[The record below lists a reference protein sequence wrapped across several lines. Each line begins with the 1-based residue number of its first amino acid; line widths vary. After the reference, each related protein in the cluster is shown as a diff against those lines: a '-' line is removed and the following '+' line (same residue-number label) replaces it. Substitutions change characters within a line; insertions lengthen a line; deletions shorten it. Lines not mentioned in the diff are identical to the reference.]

1 MITVVKQDPYGNA
14 KAQYQG
20 EIVRHLPQGIVIQAY
35 WTRAAKDLGYTVF
48 EPGDRFIEYYYTRR
62 WFNIFAIENRNGTR
76 KGWYCNITE
85 PALITNEY
93 ITQIDLFLDV
103 WVDAHG
109 TPLILDEDE
118 FIAASMLSIAQRE
131 GASNGLQALLQL
143 LAGREEAF
151 VELK

>member
-1 MITVVKQDPYGNA
+1 MCGVGGRGRFVNSWDRPKICYLPRFELHYRVFVRAGSILWIVDRVYMITVVKQDPYGNA

-76 KGWYCNITE
+76 KGWYCNI
-85 PALITNEY
+85 
-93 ITQIDLFLDV
+93 
-103 WVDAHG
+103 
-109 TPLILDEDE
+109 
-118 FIAASMLSIAQRE
+118 
-131 GASNGLQALLQL
+131 
-143 LAGREEAF
+143 
-151 VELK
+151 